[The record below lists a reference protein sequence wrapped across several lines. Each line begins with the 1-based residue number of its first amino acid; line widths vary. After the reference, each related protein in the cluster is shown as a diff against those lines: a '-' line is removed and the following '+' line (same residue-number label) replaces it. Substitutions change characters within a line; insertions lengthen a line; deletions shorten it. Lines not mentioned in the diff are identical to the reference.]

1 MSTIYGI
8 DENSELKSTG
18 VQGTLVGEIKLMAAD
33 SAPANCLACDGSA
46 VSRTTYAELFSVI
59 GTTWGSGDG
68 STTFNLPDLRDE
80 WLLFAGS
87 SHSVGADVAAGL
99 PNITG
104 QIGLS
109 GRTDTALI
117 HGEQCNGAF
126 TTIETSNHTVAPSSG
141 TVFGQETPYFNAS
154 LSNAIYGNSTT
165 VQPQSRALA
174 PYIVYAA

>member
-33 SAPANCLACDGSA
+33 SAPASCLACDGSA

-87 SHSVGADVAAGL
+87 SHPVGADVAAGL
-99 PNITG
+99 PEISG
-104 QIGLS
+104 QIGGHS
-109 GRTDTALI
+109 TFFFRIGDTR
-117 HGEQCNGAF
+117 GAF
-126 TTIETSNHTVAPSSG
+126 NVGGDVANLTMERAASEDTQYSDAMFRASN
-141 TVFGQETPYFNAS
+141 
-154 LSNAIYGNSTT
+154 SNPIYGASST